1 MKIQK
6 LLDKLKDILSAD
18 RHAQLER
25 YQSLKKVLKKLRME
39 KNGLKEQL
47 SDTIDAEKQHEISSR
62 LKVISMQRKKGL
74 KLLKELKEERKR
86 KTRKKKDK
94 HAAE

>member
-18 RHAQLER
+18 RQAQLER
-25 YQSLKKVLKKLRME
+25 YKSLKKVLKKLRME
-39 KNGLKEQL
+39 KNGLEEQL
-47 SDTIDAEKQHEISSR
+47 SETIDAEKQQEISSR

-74 KLLKELKEERKR
+74 RLLKELKEERKR
-86 KTRKKKDK
+86 NK
-94 HAAE
+94 